1 MMALYTKGAILLSM
15 SSQDF
20 LYYSLGIGFLVLVG
34 FLSYTAFTLSK
45 TLKNLTSI
53 FEKVD
58 DITEDVDKLKN
69 IFKSGIVYLMN
80 IFSKKGGDKN
90 DKK

>member
-1 MMALYTKGAILLSM
+1 MVYTVNM

-20 LYYSLGIGFLVLVG
+20 FFYSLGIGFLVLVG
-34 FLSYTAFTLSK
+34 FISYSALSLSK

-53 FEKVD
+53 LEKID
-58 DITEDVDKLKN
+58 DIAKDANELKN
-69 IFKSGIVYLMN
+69 YIKQGILYLMN

-90 DKK
+90 GSK